1 MTAIIL
7 ILKNHKDN
15 EIKFNISALIA
26 KISHSVV
33 GHVLQKK

>member
-1 MTAIIL
+1 MTVIVL

-15 EIKFNISALIA
+15 EMKFNISALIA

-33 GHVLQKK
+33 RHVLQKK